1 MHPRHI
7 FSMPEHSLIY
17 IKRFEGELSS
27 KVANVYLEF
36 RRCKAKSEGLS
47 FKLFLCCALVVLRA
61 EIRDVFRLL
70 LLFCSIWCHPS
81 VRISSWKTE
90 IRLESLEIALFQAF
104 SHFRLCRPMSK
115 LHNFKLQSR
124 FCIITLLLVAG
135 LSYQLSKCVVKCENF
150 PGIFSCLGR
159 ELYTERTPI
168 KTRVY
173 HDGNKT
179 FLGPFPLAPHTHPRA
194 KAHISKKKAP
204 KPSKLI
210 WQLKLRALWLSLLE
224 FNSLPWIISAIIDS
238 DFVALSSAY
247 ISARTN
253 FSPHGRHFAV
263 SPSPSL
269 FPSANIL
276 SENVVKQILWSVRFS
291 FYSPSFLSSE
301 WRNEASEHLWFFLDR
316 VPFLLFIELN

>member
-104 SHFRLCRPMSK
+104 SHFRLCRPH
-115 LHNFKLQSR
+115 LHTTSNCKAVSASSL
-124 FCIITLLLVAG
+124 CCWLLVW
-135 LSYQLSKCVVKCENF
+135 V
-150 PGIFSCLGR
+150 I
-159 ELYTERTPI
+159 
-168 KTRVY
+168 
-173 HDGNKT
+173 
-179 FLGPFPLAPHTHPRA
+179 
-194 KAHISKKKAP
+194 
-204 KPSKLI
+204 
-210 WQLKLRALWLSLLE
+210 
-224 FNSLPWIISAIIDS
+224 
-238 DFVALSSAY
+238 SSANVWWNVKISPGSFLAWDVNY
-247 ISARTN
+247 I
-253 FSPHGRHFAV
+253 
-263 SPSPSL
+263 
-269 FPSANIL
+269 PSALPLRLGYITMGIKHFWGL
-276 SENVVKQILWSVRFS
+276 
-291 FYSPSFLSSE
+291 
-301 WRNEASEHLWFFLDR
+301 
-316 VPFLLFIELN
+316 FLLHRTHIQERRRTFRRKRLENRRN